1 MGLTLWNPWHGCIK
15 YSEGCKNCYVYRIDR
30 LAGRQSDIV
39 HRNSDFDMPLRRK
52 RNGDYKM
59 KSGDTVYTCLSSD
72 FFLEDADVWRRE
84 AWEIIAA
91 RPDLNFVI
99 ITKRIRRF
107 YEQLPDDWGSG
118 YDHVTIACTCE
129 NQVRADERLPIFLEL
144 PIKHKT
150 IICEPLLERIDL
162 LPYLKGGGIESVIA
176 GGESGDFLEARPC
189 DFDWILCIRDACIM
203 TGASFTFKQTGS
215 KFVKDQKIYQIERK
229 DQHIQAKRA
238 KINVL

>member
-39 HRNSDFDMPLRRK
+39 HRNSDFDMPLKRM

-59 KSGDTVYTCLSSD
+59 RSGDTVYTCLSSD
-72 FFLEDADVWRRE
+72 FFLEDADVWRHE

-107 YEQLPDDWGSG
+107 YEQLPNDWGSG

-129 NQVRADERLPIFLEL
+129 NQVRADERLPVFLEL

-150 IICEPLLERIDL
+150 IICEPLLGRIEL
-162 LPYLKGGGIESVIA
+162 LPYLEGGRIESVIA
-176 GGESGDFLEARPC
+176 GGESGDFIEARPC
-189 DFDWILCIRDACIM
+189 DFDWILGIRDACIM
-203 TGASFTFKQTGS
+203 TGTSFTFKQTGS
-215 KFVKDQKIYQIERK
+215 KFVKDHKIYKIERK
-229 DQHIQAKRA
+229 DQHTQAKRA